1 VLTVTAEAGQ
11 ETAPPVADPAVL
23 TLAEAAVLL
32 RIDDVDLERLA
43 ERQEL
48 PARRIGPHWRFSRAA
63 LMAWLAGDWD
73 PAVAGRHTD
82 DSSFGRPR
90 LVEADMAA
98 ITGRGAPLQTPTP
111 STGPSPSAG
120 GQAKPI
126 GEAPDE
132 RRAEDIFLRGQRVLL
147 GRGEVVVDVGQFY
160 SRSDD
165 LLLASLDDRL
175 GLATVQQSTLST
187 LLVGRVGILTET
199 ELFASTS
206 FHHQRSQAFLASAAL
221 GNSGRSE
228 LPGFGIGLR
237 RTLLRESAGRPDII
251 GSVAAQIPTGDY
263 AYGMGG
269 GLVVVKSFDPVVVF
283 ANLNYSHAFRR
294 VSGALTLRPEDRFDV
309 SLGYSLGLN
318 DTLAISTA
326 VSGVSTGTGTFE
338 DATSRRHD
346 LFSLRFALTS
356 SLTER
361 LYLEP
366 SVSVGL
372 AGPTNTFAFGITV
385 PYSF

>member
-1 VLTVTAEAGQ
+1 
-11 ETAPPVADPAVL
+11 
-23 TLAEAAVLL
+23 
-32 RIDDVDLERLA
+32 
-43 ERQEL
+43 
-48 PARRIGPHWRFSRAA
+48 
-63 LMAWLAGDWD
+63 
-73 PAVAGRHTD
+73 
-82 DSSFGRPR
+82 
-90 LVEADMAA
+90 
-98 ITGRGAPLQTPTP
+98 
-111 STGPSPSAG
+111 
-120 GQAKPI
+120 
-126 GEAPDE
+126 
-132 RRAEDIFLRGQRVLL
+132 L

-199 ELFASTS
+199 EIFASTS